1 MRFAIEGFLANLLQ
15 ILAMS

>member
-1 MRFAIEGFLANLLQ
+1 MHFAIEGFLANPSQ